1 MKRYIFSLII
11 GISSLCCTAAQSSE
25 ELKYPV
31 VLVHGL
37 FGFDNLLGV
46 DYFYRVPSVIQQEG
60 GDVYVA
66 EVSSAHNSEL
76 RGEQL
81 LEQVALV
88 RAITGKA
95 KVNLIGHSQGAQ
107 TIRYVASVK
116 PQWVASVTSIGGVN
130 WGSRFADVVRGSVD
144 TGSFS
149 EQFLASLANGLAG
162 LIDLLSGKPS
172 APKDALEALSAL
184 TTEGSVAFNQS
195 FPEGI
200 PSTYCGHSAA
210 LADNGVYY
218 FSWSGSKAWTN
229 VFDPADNALA
239 LFSQVFTE
247 PNDGLVSACSSH
259 LGQVI
264 GTNFKMNHLDQVNQ
278 TIGIHHLFE
287 TDPLTLYRQHIR
299 RLKGLNL

>member
-1 MKRYIFSLII
+1 MKQHVWAAMI
-11 GISSLCCTAAQSSE
+11 GLFTFFTQVAHSSE
-25 ELKYPV
+25 RLEYPV

-46 DYFYRVPSVIQQEG
+46 DYFYRVPSVIEDEG
-60 GDVYVA
+60 AAVYVA

-81 LEQVALV
+81 LEQVALI
-88 RAITGKA
+88 RAITGKD

-116 PQWVASVTSIGGVN
+116 PQWVASATSIGGVN

-144 TGSFS
+144 SGSFS

-162 LIDLLSGKPS
+162 LIDLLSGKAT

-184 TTEGSVAFNQS
+184 TTEGSVAFNQKY
-195 FPEGI
+195 PEGV
-200 PSTYCGHSAA
+200 PSHYCGQTDA
-210 LADNGVYY
+210 LASNGVYY

-239 LFSQVFTE
+239 LFSQVFDE
-247 PNDGLVSACSSH
+247 PNDGLVSACSSN

-264 GTNFKMNHLDQVNQ
+264 GNQYKMNHLDQVNQ
-278 TIGIHHLFE
+278 TIGVHHLFE

>member
-1 MKRYIFSLII
+1 MKKITLTVLLSIMSLFAQLAH
-11 GISSLCCTAAQSSE
+11 SSD
-25 ELKYPV
+25 ELEYPV

-46 DYFYRVPSVIQQEG
+46 DYFYRVPSVIRQEG
-60 GDVYVA
+60 GNVYVA

-81 LEQVALV
+81 LEQVALI
-88 RAITGKA
+88 RALTGKD

-130 WGSRFADVVRGSVD
+130 WGSRFADVVRGGVD
-144 TGSFS
+144 QGSFS

-162 LIDLLSGKPS
+162 LIDLLSGKPT

-184 TTEGSVAFNQS
+184 TTEGTLAFNQKY
-195 FPEGI
+195 PEGV
-200 PSTYCGHSAA
+200 PANYCGQGDM

-218 FSWSGSKAWTN
+218 FSWSGSRAWTN
-229 VFDPADNALA
+229 LLDPADNALL
-239 LFSQVFTE
+239 LFSAVFDE
-247 PNDGLVSACSSH
+247 ANDGLVSACSSN
-259 LGQVI
+259 LGYVI
-264 GTNFKMNHLDQVNQ
+264 GNDFKMNHLDQVNQ
-278 TIGIHHLFE
+278 TIGVHHLFE
-287 TDPLTLYRQHIR
+287 TDPLTIYRQHIR

>member
-1 MKRYIFSLII
+1 MKKITLSLLLCVM
-11 GISSLCCTAAQSSE
+11 SLFAQLAHSND
-25 ELKYPV
+25 ELEYPV

-46 DYFYRVPSVIQQEG
+46 DYFYRVPSVIRQEG
-60 GDVYVA
+60 GNVYVA

-81 LEQVALV
+81 LEQVALI
-88 RAITGKA
+88 RALTGKD

-130 WGSRFADVVRGSVD
+130 WGSRFADVVRGGVD
-144 TGSFS
+144 QGSFS

-162 LIDLLSGKPS
+162 LIDLLSGKPT

-184 TTEGSVAFNQS
+184 TTEGTIAFNQKY
-195 FPEGI
+195 PEGV
-200 PSTYCGHSAA
+200 PAQYCGQGDT
-210 LADNGVYY
+210 LASNGVYY
-218 FSWSGSKAWTN
+218 FSWSGSRAWTN
-229 VFDPADNALA
+229 LLDPADNALL
-239 LFSQVFTE
+239 LFSGVFDE
-247 PNDGLVSACSSH
+247 ANDGLVSACSSN
-259 LGQVI
+259 LGYVI
-264 GTNFKMNHLDQVNQ
+264 GNDFKMNHLDQVNQ

-287 TDPLTLYRQHIR
+287 TDPLTVYRQHIR

>member
-1 MKRYIFSLII
+1 MKKITLTVLLSIMSLFAQLAH
-11 GISSLCCTAAQSSE
+11 SSD
-25 ELKYPV
+25 ELEYPV

-46 DYFYRVPSVIQQEG
+46 DYFYRVPSVIRQEG
-60 GDVYVA
+60 GNVYVA

-81 LEQVALV
+81 LEQVALI
-88 RAITGKA
+88 RALTGKD

-130 WGSRFADVVRGSVD
+130 WGSRFADVVRGGVD
-144 TGSFS
+144 QGSFS

-162 LIDLLSGKPS
+162 LIDLLSGKPT

-184 TTEGSVAFNQS
+184 TTEGTLAFNQKY
-195 FPEGI
+195 PEGV
-200 PSTYCGHSAA
+200 PQQYCAQGDM

-218 FSWSGSKAWTN
+218 FSWSGSRAWTN
-229 VFDPADNALA
+229 LLDPTDNALL
-239 LFSQVFTE
+239 LFSGVFDE
-247 PNDGLVSACSSH
+247 ANDGLVSACSSN
-259 LGQVI
+259 LGYVI
-264 GTNFKMNHLDQVNQ
+264 GNDFKMNHLDQVNQ
-278 TIGIHHLFE
+278 TIGVHHLFE
-287 TDPLTLYRQHIR
+287 TDPLTIYRQHIR

>member
-1 MKRYIFSLII
+1 MKQHVWAAMI
-11 GISSLCCTAAQSSE
+11 GLFTFFTQVAHSSE
-25 ELKYPV
+25 RLEYPV

-46 DYFYRVPSVIQQEG
+46 DYFYRVPSVIEDEG
-60 GDVYVA
+60 ADVYVA

-81 LEQVALV
+81 LEQVALI
-88 RAITGKA
+88 RAITGKD

-107 TIRYVASVK
+107 TIRYVASVR
-116 PQWVASVTSIGGVN
+116 PEWVASATSIGGVN

-162 LIDLLSGKPS
+162 LIDLLSGKAT

-184 TTEGSVAFNQS
+184 TTEGSVAFNQKY
-195 FPEGI
+195 PEGV
-200 PSTYCGHSAA
+200 PSNYCGQTDA
-210 LADNGVYY
+210 LASNGVYY

-239 LFSQVFTE
+239 LFSQVFDE
-247 PNDGLVSACSSH
+247 PNDGLVSACSSN

-264 GTNFKMNHLDQVNQ
+264 GNQYKMNHLDQVNQ
-278 TIGIHHLFE
+278 TIGVHHLFE

>member
-1 MKRYIFSLII
+1 MKKII
-11 GISSLCCTAAQSSE
+11 TLTLTALLLLAKPAYSNEPLQ
-25 ELKYPV
+25 YPV

-46 DYFYRVPSVIQQEG
+46 DYFYRVPQAMQAVG
-60 GDVYVA
+60 ADVHVA

-81 LEQVALV
+81 LQQVALI
-88 RAITGKA
+88 RSITGKD

-130 WGSRFADVVRGSVD
+130 WGSRFADVVRGNVD
-144 TGSFS
+144 NDSFS

-162 LIDLLSGKPS
+162 LIDLLSGKAT
-172 APKDALEALSAL
+172 APKDAIEALEAL
-184 TTEGSVAFNQS
+184 TTSGSIAFNQKY
-195 FPEGI
+195 PEGV
-200 PSTYCGHSAA
+200 PAQYCGERQS
-210 LADNGVYY
+210 LADNGVHY

-239 LFSQVFTE
+239 LFSQVFDE
-247 PNDGLVSACSSH
+247 PNDGLVSACSSN
-259 LGQVI
+259 LGFVI
-264 GTNFKMNHLDQVNQ
+264 GNQFKMNHLDQVNQ
-278 TIGIHHLFE
+278 TLGIHHLFE
-287 TDPLTLYRQHIR
+287 TDPLTLYRQHVA
-299 RLKGLNL
+299 RLKALNL

>member
-1 MKRYIFSLII
+1 MKRFILILI
-11 GISSLCCTAAQSSE
+11 LGFTSCFTHLAYSRDTLE
-25 ELKYPV
+25 YPV

-60 GDVYVA
+60 GNVFVA

-81 LEQVALV
+81 LEQVALI
-88 RAITGKA
+88 RALTGKD

-130 WGSRFADVVRGSVD
+130 WGSRFADVVRGGVD
-144 TGSFS
+144 RGSFS
-149 EQFLASLANGLAG
+149 EQLLASLANTLAG
-162 LIDLLSGKPS
+162 LIDLLSGKAT
-172 APKDALEALSAL
+172 APKDALQALEAL
-184 TTEGSVAFNQS
+184 TTEGTLAFNQKY
-195 FPEGI
+195 PEGV
-200 PSTYCGHSAA
+200 PSQYCGQGNM
-210 LADNGVYY
+210 LERNGVYY
-218 FSWSGSKAWTN
+218 FSWSGAKAWSN
-229 VFDPADNALA
+229 VFDPADTPLA
-239 LFSQVFTE
+239 FISQVFDE
-247 PNDGLVSACSSH
+247 PNDGLVSACSSN

-264 GTNFKMNHLDQVNQ
+264 GNDFKMNHLDQVNQ

-287 TDPLTLYRQHIR
+287 TDPLTLYRQHII

>member
-1 MKRYIFSLII
+1 MKKITLSLLLCVM
-11 GISSLCCTAAQSSE
+11 SLFAQLAHSND
-25 ELKYPV
+25 ELEYPV

-46 DYFYRVPSVIQQEG
+46 DYFYRVPSVIRQEG
-60 GDVYVA
+60 GNVYVA

-81 LEQVALV
+81 LEQVALI
-88 RAITGKA
+88 RALTGKD

-107 TIRYVASVK
+107 TIRYVASVR

-130 WGSRFADVVRGSVD
+130 WGSRFADVVRGGVD
-144 TGSFS
+144 QGSFS

-162 LIDLLSGKPS
+162 LIDLLSGKPT

-184 TTEGSVAFNQS
+184 TTEGTIAFNQKY
-195 FPEGI
+195 PEGV
-200 PSTYCGHSAA
+200 PAQYCGQGET
-210 LADNGVYY
+210 LASNGVYY
-218 FSWSGSKAWTN
+218 FSWSGSRAWTN
-229 VFDPADNALA
+229 LLDPADNALL
-239 LFSQVFTE
+239 LFSGVFDE
-247 PNDGLVSACSSH
+247 ANDGLVSACSSN
-259 LGQVI
+259 LGYVI
-264 GTNFKMNHLDQVNQ
+264 GNDFKMNHLDQVNQ

-287 TDPLTLYRQHIR
+287 TDPLTVYRQHIR

>member
-1 MKRYIFSLII
+1 MKRITFTLLLSIMSLFAHTAH
-11 GISSLCCTAAQSSE
+11 SSDQLE
-25 ELKYPV
+25 YPV

-46 DYFYRVPSVIQQEG
+46 DYFYRVPSVIRQEG
-60 GDVYVA
+60 GNVYVA

-81 LEQVALV
+81 LEQVALI
-88 RAITGKA
+88 RALTGKD

-130 WGSRFADVVRGSVD
+130 WGSRFADVVRGGVD
-144 TGSFS
+144 QGSFS

-162 LIDLLSGKPS
+162 LIDLLSGKPT
-172 APKDALEALSAL
+172 APKDALEALEAL
-184 TTEGSVAFNQS
+184 TTEGTLAFNQKY
-195 FPEGI
+195 PEGM
-200 PSTYCGHSAA
+200 PANYCGQGDM
-210 LADNGVYY
+210 LANNGVYY
-218 FSWSGSKAWTN
+218 FSWSGSRAWTN
-229 VFDPADNALA
+229 LLDPADNALL
-239 LFSQVFTE
+239 LFSGVFDE
-247 PNDGLVSACSSH
+247 ANDGLVSACSSN
-259 LGQVI
+259 LGYVI
-264 GTNFKMNHLDQVNQ
+264 GNDFKMNHLDQVNQ

-287 TDPLTLYRQHIR
+287 TDPLTIYRQHIR

>member
-1 MKRYIFSLII
+1 MSVF
-11 GISSLCCTAAQSSE
+11 AQSAQCDD
-25 ELKYPV
+25 ELEYPV

-46 DYFYRVPSVIQQEG
+46 DYFYRIPSAIQQEG
-60 GDVYVA
+60 GNVYVA

-88 RAITGKA
+88 RAITGKD

-116 PQWVASVTSIGGVN
+116 PEWVASVTSIGGVN

-144 TGSFS
+144 RGSFS

-162 LIDLLSGKPS
+162 LIDLLSGKAT
-172 APKDALEALSAL
+172 APKDALEALGAL
-184 TTEGSVAFNQS
+184 TTEGTVAFNQKY
-195 FPEGI
+195 PEGV
-200 PSTYCGHSAA
+200 PSTYCGQGDM
-210 LADNGVYY
+210 LADNDVYY
-218 FSWSGSKAWTN
+218 FSWSGAKAWTN

-239 LFSQVFTE
+239 LFSQVFDE
-247 PNDGLVSACSSH
+247 KGDGLVSSCSSN
-259 LGQVI
+259 LGYVI
-264 GTNFKMNHLDQVNQ
+264 GNDFKMNHLDQVNQ

-287 TDPLTLYRQHIR
+287 TDPVTLYRQHIR
-299 RLKGLNL
+299 RLKALSL

>member
-1 MKRYIFSLII
+1 MKKITLSLLLCVT
-11 GISSLCCTAAQSSE
+11 SLFAQLAHSND
-25 ELKYPV
+25 ELEYPV

-46 DYFYRVPSVIQQEG
+46 DYFYRVPSVIRQEG
-60 GDVYVA
+60 GNVYVA

-81 LEQVALV
+81 LEQVALI
-88 RAITGKA
+88 RALTGKD

-130 WGSRFADVVRGSVD
+130 WGSRFADVVRGGVD
-144 TGSFS
+144 QGSFS

-162 LIDLLSGKPS
+162 LIDLLSGKPT

-184 TTEGSVAFNQS
+184 TTEGTIAFNQKY
-195 FPEGI
+195 PEGV
-200 PSTYCGHSAA
+200 PAQYCGQGET
-210 LADNGVYY
+210 LASNGVYY
-218 FSWSGSKAWTN
+218 FSWSGSRAWTN
-229 VFDPADNALA
+229 LLDPADNALL
-239 LFSQVFTE
+239 LFSGVFDE
-247 PNDGLVSACSSH
+247 ANDGLVSACSSN
-259 LGQVI
+259 LGNVI
-264 GTNFKMNHLDQVNQ
+264 GNDFKMNHLDQVNQ

-287 TDPLTLYRQHIR
+287 TDPLTVYRQHIR

>member
-1 MKRYIFSLII
+1 MKKITLTLLLSFMSLFAQFAH
-11 GISSLCCTAAQSSE
+11 SSD
-25 ELKYPV
+25 ELEYPV

-46 DYFYRVPSVIQQEG
+46 DYFYRVPSVIRQEG
-60 GDVYVA
+60 GNVYVA

-88 RAITGKA
+88 RALTGKD

-130 WGSRFADVVRGSVD
+130 WGSRFADVVRGGVD
-144 TGSFS
+144 QGSFS

-162 LIDLLSGKPS
+162 LIDLLSGKPT
-172 APKDALEALSAL
+172 APKDALEALEAL
-184 TTEGSVAFNQS
+184 TTEGTLAFNQKY
-195 FPEGI
+195 PEGV
-200 PSTYCGHSAA
+200 PATYCAQGDM

-218 FSWSGSKAWTN
+218 FSWSGSRAWTN
-229 VFDPADNALA
+229 LLDPADNALL
-239 LFSQVFTE
+239 LFSGVFDE
-247 PNDGLVSACSSH
+247 ANDGLVSACSSN
-259 LGQVI
+259 LGYVI
-264 GTNFKMNHLDQVNQ
+264 GNDFKMNHLDQVNQ
-278 TIGIHHLFE
+278 TIGVHHLFE
-287 TDPLTLYRQHIR
+287 TDPLTIYRQHIR

>member
-1 MKRYIFSLII
+1 MKKITLSLLLCVT
-11 GISSLCCTAAQSSE
+11 SLFAQLAHSND
-25 ELKYPV
+25 ELEYPV

-46 DYFYRVPSVIQQEG
+46 DYFYRVPSVIRQEG
-60 GDVYVA
+60 GNVYVA

-81 LEQVALV
+81 LEQVALI
-88 RAITGKA
+88 RALTGKD

-130 WGSRFADVVRGSVD
+130 WGSRFADVVRGGVD
-144 TGSFS
+144 QGSFS

-162 LIDLLSGKPS
+162 LIDLLSGKPT

-184 TTEGSVAFNQS
+184 TTEGTIAFNQKY
-195 FPEGI
+195 PEGV
-200 PSTYCGHSAA
+200 PAQYCGQGET
-210 LADNGVYY
+210 LASNGVYY
-218 FSWSGSKAWTN
+218 FSWSGSRAWTN
-229 VFDPADNALA
+229 LLDPADNALL
-239 LFSQVFTE
+239 LFSGVFDE
-247 PNDGLVSACSSH
+247 ANDGLVSACSSN
-259 LGQVI
+259 LGYVI
-264 GTNFKMNHLDQVNQ
+264 GNDFKMNHLDQVNQ

-287 TDPLTLYRQHIR
+287 TDPLTVYRQHIR

>member
-1 MKRYIFSLII
+1 MKKITLSLLLCV
-11 GISSLCCTAAQSSE
+11 ISLFAQLAHSND
-25 ELKYPV
+25 ELEYPV

-46 DYFYRVPSVIQQEG
+46 DYFYRVPSVIRQEG
-60 GDVYVA
+60 GNVYVA

-81 LEQVALV
+81 LEQIALI
-88 RAITGKA
+88 RALTGKD

-130 WGSRFADVVRGSVD
+130 WGSRFADVVRGGVD
-144 TGSFS
+144 QGSFS
-149 EQFLASLANGLAG
+149 ELFLASLANGLAG
-162 LIDLLSGKPS
+162 LIDLLSGKPT

-184 TTEGSVAFNQS
+184 TTEGTIAFNQKY
-195 FPEGI
+195 PEGV
-200 PSTYCGHSAA
+200 PAQYCGQGDT
-210 LADNGVYY
+210 LASNGVYY
-218 FSWSGSKAWTN
+218 FSWSGSRAWTN
-229 VFDPADNALA
+229 LLDPADNALL
-239 LFSQVFTE
+239 LFSGVFDE
-247 PNDGLVSACSSH
+247 ANDGLVSACSSN
-259 LGQVI
+259 LGYVI
-264 GTNFKMNHLDQVNQ
+264 GNDFKMNHLDQVNQ

-287 TDPLTLYRQHIR
+287 TDPLTVYRQHIR

>member
-1 MKRYIFSLII
+1 MKQHVLAALVGLFTLFSQ
-11 GISSLCCTAAQSSE
+11 AAYSNE
-25 ELKYPV
+25 RLEYPV

-46 DYFYRVPSVIQQEG
+46 DYFYRVPSVIQDEG
-60 GDVYVA
+60 AAVYVA

-81 LEQVALV
+81 LEQVALI
-88 RAITGKA
+88 RAITGKD

-107 TIRYVASVK
+107 TIRYVASIK
-116 PQWVASVTSIGGVN
+116 PQWVASATSVGGVN
-130 WGSRFADVVRGSVD
+130 WGSRFADVVRGGVD
-144 TGSFS
+144 SGSFS
-149 EQFLASLANGLAG
+149 EAFLASLANGLAG
-162 LIDLLSGKPS
+162 LIDLLSGKAT
-172 APKDALEALSAL
+172 APKDALEALAAL
-184 TTEGSVAFNQS
+184 TTEGSLAFNQKY
-195 FPEGI
+195 PEGI
-200 PSTYCGHSAA
+200 PATYCGQTNA

-229 VFDPADNALA
+229 MFDPADSALL
-239 LFSQVFTE
+239 LFSQVFNE
-247 PNDGLVSACSSH
+247 ANDGLVSACSSN

-264 GTNFKMNHLDQVNQ
+264 GNNFKMNHLDQVNQ

>member
-1 MKRYIFSLII
+1 MKQHVWAAVI
-11 GISSLCCTAAQSSE
+11 GLFTLFTQAAHSSE
-25 ELKYPV
+25 QLEYPV

-46 DYFYRVPSVIQQEG
+46 DYFYRVPSVIEDEG
-60 GDVYVA
+60 GNVFVA

-81 LEQVALV
+81 LEQVALI
-88 RAITGKA
+88 RAITGKD

-116 PQWVASVTSIGGVN
+116 PQWVASATSIGGVN

-144 TGSFS
+144 SGSFS

-162 LIDLLSGKPS
+162 LIDLLSGKAT
-172 APKDALEALSAL
+172 APRDALEALSAL
-184 TTEGSVAFNQS
+184 TTEGTLAFNQKY
-195 FPEGI
+195 PEGV
-200 PSTYCGHSAA
+200 PSSYCGQTSA
-210 LADNGVYY
+210 LASNGVYY

-229 VFDPADNALA
+229 LLDPADNALA
-239 LFSQVFTE
+239 LFSQVFDE
-247 PNDGLVSACSSH
+247 PNDGLVSACSSN

-264 GTNFKMNHLDQVNQ
+264 GNDYKMNHLDQVNQ

-299 RLKGLNL
+299 RLKGLEL

>member
-1 MKRYIFSLII
+1 MKKITLSLLLCVM
-11 GISSLCCTAAQSSE
+11 SLFAQLAHSNDDLE
-25 ELKYPV
+25 YPV

-46 DYFYRVPSVIQQEG
+46 DYFYRVPSVIRQEG
-60 GDVYVA
+60 GNVYVA

-81 LEQVALV
+81 LEQVALI
-88 RAITGKA
+88 RALTGKD

-130 WGSRFADVVRGSVD
+130 WGSRFADVVRGGVD
-144 TGSFS
+144 QGSFS

-162 LIDLLSGKPS
+162 LIDLLSGKPT

-184 TTEGSVAFNQS
+184 TTEGTIAFNQKY
-195 FPEGI
+195 PEGV
-200 PSTYCGHSAA
+200 PAQYCGQGDT
-210 LADNGVYY
+210 LASNGVYY
-218 FSWSGSKAWTN
+218 FSWSGSRAWTN
-229 VFDPADNALA
+229 LLDPADNALL
-239 LFSQVFTE
+239 LFSGVFDE
-247 PNDGLVSACSSH
+247 ANDGLVSACSSN
-259 LGQVI
+259 LGYVI
-264 GTNFKMNHLDQVNQ
+264 GNDFKMNHLDQVNQ

-287 TDPLTLYRQHIR
+287 TDPLTVYRQHIR

>member
-1 MKRYIFSLII
+1 MKRLILSALLGLLSI
-11 GISSLCCTAAQSSE
+11 VTSPAHSGE
-25 ELKYPV
+25 ELEYPV

-46 DYFYRVPSVIQQEG
+46 DYFYRVPQVIHDEG
-60 GDVYVA
+60 GQVYVA

-88 RAITGKA
+88 RALTGKD

-116 PQWVASVTSIGGVN
+116 PEWVASATSIGGVN
-130 WGSRFADVVRGSVD
+130 WGSRFADVVRGGVD
-144 TGSFS
+144 SGSFS

-162 LIDLLSGKPS
+162 LIDLLSGKAT
-172 APKDALEALSAL
+172 APKDALEALGAL
-184 TTEGSVAFNQS
+184 TTAGTLAFNQKY
-195 FPEGI
+195 PEGV
-200 PSTYCGHSAA
+200 PSHYCGETQS
-210 LADNGVYY
+210 LASNGVHY

-239 LFSQVFTE
+239 LFSQVFDE
-247 PNDGLVSACSSH
+247 ANDGLVSACSSN

-264 GTNFKMNHLDQVNQ
+264 NNQFKMNHLDQVNH

-287 TDPLTLYRQHIR
+287 TDPLTVYRQHIR
-299 RLKGLNL
+299 RLKGLAL

>member
-1 MKRYIFSLII
+1 MKKITLSLLLCVM
-11 GISSLCCTAAQSSE
+11 SLFAQLAHSND
-25 ELKYPV
+25 ELEYPV

-46 DYFYRVPSVIQQEG
+46 DYFYRVPSVIRQEG
-60 GDVYVA
+60 GNVYVA

-81 LEQVALV
+81 LEQVALI
-88 RAITGKA
+88 RALTGKD

-130 WGSRFADVVRGSVD
+130 WGSRFADVVRGGVD
-144 TGSFS
+144 QGSFS

-162 LIDLLSGKPS
+162 LIDLLSGKPT

-184 TTEGSVAFNQS
+184 TTEGTIAFNQKY
-195 FPEGI
+195 PEGV
-200 PSTYCGHSAA
+200 PAQYCGQGET
-210 LADNGVYY
+210 LASNGVYY
-218 FSWSGSKAWTN
+218 FSWSGSRAWTN
-229 VFDPADNALA
+229 LLDPADNALL
-239 LFSQVFTE
+239 LFSGVFDE
-247 PNDGLVSACSSH
+247 ANDGLVSACSSN
-259 LGQVI
+259 LGNVI
-264 GTNFKMNHLDQVNQ
+264 GNDFKMNHLDQVNQ

-287 TDPLTLYRQHIR
+287 TDPLTVYRQHIR

>member
-1 MKRYIFSLII
+1 MKRYVFSLII
-11 GISSLCCTAAQSSE
+11 GFFTLWGASAHSSE
-25 ELKYPV
+25 ELEYPV

-60 GDVYVA
+60 GNVYVA

-88 RAITGKA
+88 RAITGKD

-162 LIDLLSGKPS
+162 LIDLLSGKPT

-184 TTEGSVAFNQS
+184 TTEGTIAFNQKY
-195 FPEGI
+195 PEGV
-200 PSTYCGHSAA
+200 PSTYCGNSSA

-218 FSWSGSKAWTN
+218 FSWSGAKAWTN

-239 LFSQVFTE
+239 LFSQVFGE
-247 PNDGLVSACSSH
+247 PNDGLVSACSSN

-264 GTNFKMNHLDQVNQ
+264 GNNFKMNHLDQVNQ

-299 RLKGLNL
+299 RLKDLNL

>member
-1 MKRYIFSLII
+1 MKRITLTVLLSIMSLFAQLAH
-11 GISSLCCTAAQSSE
+11 SSD
-25 ELKYPV
+25 ELEYPV

-46 DYFYRVPSVIQQEG
+46 DYFYRVPSVIRQEG
-60 GDVYVA
+60 GNVYVA

-81 LEQVALV
+81 LEQVALI
-88 RAITGKA
+88 RALTGKD

-130 WGSRFADVVRGSVD
+130 WGSRFADVVRGGVD
-144 TGSFS
+144 QGSFS

-162 LIDLLSGKPS
+162 LIDLLSGKPT
-172 APKDALEALSAL
+172 APKDALEALEAL
-184 TTEGSVAFNQS
+184 TTEGTLAFNQKY
-195 FPEGI
+195 PEGV
-200 PSTYCGHSAA
+200 PANYCGQGDM

-218 FSWSGSKAWTN
+218 FSWSGSRAWTN
-229 VFDPADNALA
+229 LLDPADNALL
-239 LFSQVFTE
+239 LFSGVFDE
-247 PNDGLVSACSSH
+247 ANDGLVSACSSN
-259 LGQVI
+259 LGYVI
-264 GTNFKMNHLDQVNQ
+264 GNDFKMNHLDQVNQ
-278 TIGIHHLFE
+278 TIGVHHLFE
-287 TDPLTLYRQHIR
+287 TDPLTIYRQHIR

>member
-1 MKRYIFSLII
+1 MKRITLTLLLSIMSLFAHTAH
-11 GISSLCCTAAQSSE
+11 SSDQLE
-25 ELKYPV
+25 YPV

-46 DYFYRVPSVIQQEG
+46 DYFYRVPSVIRQEG
-60 GDVYVA
+60 GNVYVA

-81 LEQVALV
+81 LEQVALI
-88 RAITGKA
+88 RALTGKD

-130 WGSRFADVVRGSVD
+130 WGSRFADVVRGGVD
-144 TGSFS
+144 QGSFS

-162 LIDLLSGKPS
+162 LIDLLSGKPT
-172 APKDALEALSAL
+172 APKDALEALEAL
-184 TTEGSVAFNQS
+184 TTEGTLAFNQKY
-195 FPEGI
+195 PEGV
-200 PSTYCGHSAA
+200 PANYCGQGDM

-218 FSWSGSKAWTN
+218 FSWSGSRAWTN
-229 VFDPADNALA
+229 LLDPADNALL
-239 LFSQVFTE
+239 LFSGVFDE
-247 PNDGLVSACSSH
+247 ANDGLVSACSSN
-259 LGQVI
+259 LGYVI
-264 GTNFKMNHLDQVNQ
+264 GNNFKMNHLDQVNQ

-287 TDPLTLYRQHIR
+287 TDPLTIYRQHIR

>member
-11 GISSLCCTAAQSSE
+11 GISSLCCTAAHSSE
-25 ELKYPV
+25 ELEYPV

-46 DYFYRVPSVIQQEG
+46 DYFYRVPSVIRQEG
-60 GDVYVA
+60 GNVYVA

-88 RAITGKA
+88 RAITGKD

-149 EQFLASLANGLAG
+149 EQFLASLANDLAG

-184 TTEGSVAFNQS
+184 TTQGTLAFNQKY
-195 FPEGI
+195 PEGV
-200 PSTYCGHSAA
+200 PSTYCANSSA
-210 LADNGVYY
+210 LASNGVYY

-239 LFSQVFTE
+239 LFSQVFDE
-247 PNDGLVSACSSH
+247 PNDGLVSACSSN

-264 GTNFKMNHLDQVNQ
+264 GNHFKMNHLDQVNQ

-299 RLKGLNL
+299 RLKDLNL

>member
-1 MKRYIFSLII
+1 MKKITLSLLLCVM
-11 GISSLCCTAAQSSE
+11 SLFAQLAHSND
-25 ELKYPV
+25 ELEYPV

-46 DYFYRVPSVIQQEG
+46 DYFYRVPSVIRQEG
-60 GDVYVA
+60 GNVYVA

-81 LEQVALV
+81 LEQVALI
-88 RAITGKA
+88 RALTGKD

-130 WGSRFADVVRGSVD
+130 WGSRFADVVRGGVD
-144 TGSFS
+144 QGSFS

-162 LIDLLSGKPS
+162 LIDLLSGKPT

-184 TTEGSVAFNQS
+184 TTEGTTAFNQKY
-195 FPEGI
+195 PEGV
-200 PSTYCGHSAA
+200 PAQYCGQGDT
-210 LADNGVYY
+210 LASNGVYY
-218 FSWSGSKAWTN
+218 FSWSGSRAWTN
-229 VFDPADNALA
+229 LLDPADNALL
-239 LFSQVFTE
+239 LFSGVFDE
-247 PNDGLVSACSSH
+247 ANDGLVSACSSN
-259 LGQVI
+259 LGYVI
-264 GTNFKMNHLDQVNQ
+264 GNDFKMNHLDQVNQ

-287 TDPLTLYRQHIR
+287 TDPLTVYRQHIR